1 MARELIGAGNF
12 VEVHV
17 STSLEVC
24 EQRDVKGLYKK
35 ARSGQLPNM
44 SGISSPYEPPLAP
57 HVALSS
63 SESNIEESVDYLQR
77 AMNGNE

>member
-1 MARELIGAGNF
+1 MIGPDRF
-12 VEVHV
+12 VEVYV
-17 STSLEVC
+17 NTPLAVC

-57 HVALSS
+57 MVTLDSS
-63 SESNIEESVDYLQR
+63 KLPLEDSVRRLLLENF
-77 AMNGNE
+77 A